1 MDTVKI
7 EDIFKEWQKKDL
19 LTKKGALRAD
29 PNFVYAFR
37 MAFGTPGILLAGI
50 FYILLFLALFF
61 LFFVGPILLGVWLSD
76 LLRWGEDGAG
86 LFGSIFLFASW
97 CLAYVSLGN
106 GKFSRILAFL
116 YSVMTKFFAVSET
129 IFYSCFEPLLL
140 PLLYCKPI
148 HLFHKAH
155 LVVSSGWIGPK
166 EKYNYSEIKSI
177 TCSYLNKKEF
187 RLRIVLKGREKPI
200 DVVNTPKLGEVLHL
214 FGSAF
219 QPIFVNEP
227 LCEDMLRLYADMITL
242 GSDSK
247 SQQDGLQCAMKYF
260 SEPKYT
266 GYDYARKLTELVDTF
281 NHYRA
286 QKRMPGSEDYINR
299 CLSILKNR
307 GVDYDGRLALL
318 SHLFECAYASE
329 EMVDVVELDR
339 LSRIAYYFRVREWD
353 FLSLKYSFEAMKQ
366 QRGRRNGTENAQQR
380 ERYQSAYSNRLKEAY
395 KILGLNEKATLDEVK
410 TAYRA
415 QVKTCHPDTL
425 PPTAKDSER
434 EDALIRF
441 RTITEA
447 YDFLCEELVV
457 EPVSVTK

>member
-50 FYILLFLALFF
+50 FYMLLFLAFFCLFF
-61 LFFVGPILLGVWLSD
+61 LVPSELGFWLSD
-76 LLRWGEDGAG
+76 LLHLGKDGG
-86 LFGSIFLFASW
+86 VIFYFLFILVIWGGLPFLILIVFGARTIK
-97 CLAYVSLGN
+97 L
-106 GKFSRILAFL
+106 FSVHTKLFAAFETVL
-116 YSVMTKFFAVSET
+116 YF
-129 IFYSCFEPLLL
+129 CFEPLIL
-140 PLLYCKPI
+140 PFLCYKPI
-148 HLFHKAH
+148 HLFHKDH

-166 EKYNYSEIKSI
+166 EKCYYSDIEKI
-177 TCSYLNKKEF
+177 TYSCLDKKEF
-187 RLRIVLKGREKPI
+187 RLRILLKGREKPVELK
-200 DVVNTPKLGEVLHL
+200 DSPKLGDVLHL
-214 FGSAF
+214 LGSAF

-242 GSDSK
+242 GRDPK

-260 SEPKYT
+260 SEPKYKD
-266 GYDYARKLTELVDTF
+266 YDYTRRLTELVDTF

-286 QKRMPGSEDYINR
+286 QKRMPRSEDYINR
-299 CLSILKNR
+299 CLSILKNK

-339 LSRIAYYFRVREWD
+339 LSRIAYYFRIREWD

-395 KILGLNEKATLDEVK
+395 KILGLDEKATLDEVK
-410 TAYRA
+410 SAYRT

-425 PPTAKDSER
+425 PPTATETER
-434 EDALIRF
+434 EEASIRF

-457 EPVSVTK
+457 EPVSVTR

>member
-7 EDIFKEWQKKDL
+7 EDIFKEWQKKAV
-19 LTKKGALRAD
+19 LTKKGALLVD
-29 PNFVYAFR
+29 PKHVR
-37 MAFGTPGILLAGI
+37 VLKTILSLPGILLAI
-50 FYILLFLALFF
+50 FITLIIGLVLIVGPVLFLFSLEEGEAL
-61 LFFVGPILLGVWLSD
+61 
-76 LLRWGEDGAG
+76 
-86 LFGSIFLFASW
+86 
-97 CLAYVSLGN
+97 VSLVLG
-106 GKFSRILAFL
+106 ILFVL
-116 YSVMTKFFAVSET
+116 CCVLCIVFYPIPSLLLSKCPDFFET
-129 IFYSCFEPLLL
+129 ILYPFVEPLLFPFL
-140 PLLYCKPI
+140 RSKPI
-148 HLFHKAH
+148 LLFHKAH
-155 LVVSSGWIGPK
+155 LVVSTGWIGPK

-219 QPIFVNEP
+219 HPICVNEP
-227 LCEDMLRLYADMITL
+227 LCDDMLRLYADMITL

-339 LSRIAYYFRVREWD
+339 LSRIAYYFRIREWD